1 MKRACVVLF
10 GIGILLILWG
20 AGDLVCWGTTGKE
33 LLERYPDSGAVA
45 ELVEHTF
52 IGGWIKAARAWPGRC
67 GRPLVWNQIK
77 WEEPPDFRRL
87 PWFVRRNA
95 GFQMFRTRMS
105 DRKVR

>member
-1 MKRACVVLF
+1 MKRAGVVLF

-52 IGGWIKAARAWPGRC
+52 IGGWIKAALGLLAIGVC
-67 GRPLVWNQIK
+67 AAAFGK
-77 WEEPPDFRRL
+77 
-87 PWFVRRNA
+87 A
-95 GFQMFRTRMS
+95 KKS
-105 DRKVR
+105 

>member
-33 LLERYPDSGAVA
+33 LLGRYPDSGAVA

-52 IGGWIKAARAWPGRC
+52 IGGWIKAALGLLAIGVC
-67 GRPLVWNQIK
+67 AAAFGK
-77 WEEPPDFRRL
+77 
-87 PWFVRRNA
+87 A
-95 GFQMFRTRMS
+95 KKS
-105 DRKVR
+105 